1 MLKWKSPYEI
11 VEQIIKVNYRIN
23 IRGKL
28 KTIQANMIKKYI
40 ERVSLTE
47 AVEAFAVVDTEKIE
61 EFSEP
66 IVQDDV
72 LPLEISIE
80 SETKTWQHVHV
91 SDKITRQQDSEV
103 KEDLEKFKNVL
114 TDLPG
119 TTNLTKHTINVNTT
133 DPIRFKGYQVPFNA
147 EDLVKEEIE
156 KMLRMKIIEPSSAP

>member
-1 MLKWKSPYEI
+1 MLKWKGPYEI
-11 VEQIIKVNYRIN
+11 VEQINKVNYRIN

-28 KTIQANMIKKYI
+28 KTIHANMIKKYI

-47 AVEAFAVVDTEKIE
+47 AVGAFAVMDTEKIE

-80 SETKTWQHVHV
+80 SGMETWQHVHV

-103 KEDLEKFKNVL
+103 KGVLEKFKDVL

-119 TTNLTKHTINVNTT
+119 TTTLIKHTIKVNTT
-133 DPIRFKGYQVPFNA
+133 DPIRFKGYQVPFNT
-147 EDLVKEEIE
+147 EDLVK
-156 KMLRMKIIEPSSAP
+156 KRLRKC